1 MKSTMARVYFT
12 GNFRQLAGGDA
23 ETEIDASNVRDLLA
37 RLGKRYPALAPH
49 LDEDVA
55 LAIDG
60 EIHQDALF
68 SRIGPD
74 SDVHLMPKIAGG

>member
-1 MKSTMARVYFT
+1 MARVVFT
-12 GNFRQLAGGDA
+12 GSFRRYAGGDA
-23 ETEIDASNVRDLLA
+23 EAEIDASTVRDLLA
-37 RLGKRYPALAPH
+37 KLGERYPALAPH
-49 LDEDVA
+49 LDDGVA

-74 SDVHLMPKIAGG
+74 SDVHLMPRIAGG

>member
-1 MKSTMARVYFT
+1 MARVVFT
-12 GNFRQLAGGDA
+12 GNFRRYAGGDA
-23 ETEIDASNVRDLLA
+23 ETEIEAADMRDLLA
-37 RLGKRYPALAPH
+37 KLGERYPALAPH
-49 LDEDVA
+49 LDDGVA

>member
-1 MKSTMARVYFT
+1 MARVVLT
-12 GNFRQLAGGDA
+12 GSFRRYAGGDA
-23 ETEIDASNVRDLLA
+23 EAEIDASTVRDLLA
-37 RLGKRYPALAPH
+37 KLGERFPALAPH
-49 LDEDVA
+49 LDEGIA

-74 SDVHLMPKIAGG
+74 SDVHLMPRIAGG

>member
-1 MKSTMARVYFT
+1 MARAVFT
-12 GNFRQLAGGDA
+12 GSFRRYAGGDA
-23 ETEIDASNVRDLLA
+23 EAEVDAANVRDLLA
-37 RLGKRYPALAPH
+37 KLGERYPALAPH
-49 LDEDVA
+49 LADGVA

-74 SDVHLMPKIAGG
+74 SRVHLMPRIAGG

>member
-1 MKSTMARVYFT
+1 MARVVFT
-12 GNFRQLAGGDA
+12 GSFRRFAGGDT

-37 RLGKRYPALAPH
+37 KLGERYPALAPH
-49 LDEDVA
+49 LDDGVA

-74 SDVHLMPKIAGG
+74 SDVHLMPRIAGG

>member
-1 MKSTMARVYFT
+1 MARVVFT
-12 GNFRQLAGGDA
+12 GNFRRLTGGDA
-23 ETEIDASNVRDLLA
+23 ETEIGASNVRDLLE
-37 RLGKRYPALAPH
+37 RLGERYPALAPH
-49 LDEDVA
+49 LDDGVA

-68 SRIGPD
+68 SPIGPN